1 MDAERV
7 HALRDALRHTEWWA
21 RACTVGGALRA
32 TSGPGHLLL
41 VGTPRVEPW
50 HLAAHLDDEARL
62 SDLPQLAPALVRWQP
77 PAAAPPHLSIGLSRL
92 DRVSRGETVFV
103 VSPDAAPD
111 PLLERVDDARRIGA
125 TIVAL
130 DADDG
135 PLAGLAH
142 ERMTVSPAGLSLPE
156 SLQQVLAPASGTL
169 RDLDPFG
176 ARRLGAEGLAAD
188 ALRAQG
194 LSAHGLG
201 VHGVGADGLGVH
213 GLAADGLGVAGRRA
227 DRLDEQVDVPPEVA
241 AGLALPAS
249 FDLAQHFVSA
259 AAGSPVELGSRGWR
273 SRLGSLLDA
282 ICGPRP
288 SSLGS

>member
-1 MDAERV
+1 MDVERV

-21 RACTVGGALRA
+21 RASTVGEALRA

-62 SDLPQLAPALVRWQP
+62 SDLPQIAPALVRWQP

-92 DRVSRGETVFV
+92 ERVARGETVFV

-111 PLLERVDDARRIGA
+111 PLLERVDDARRTGA

-135 PLAGLAH
+135 PLADLAH
-142 ERMTVSPAGLSLPE
+142 ERMTVSPSGLSLPD
-156 SLQQVLAPASGTL
+156 SLQQVLAPASGGL

-176 ARRLGAEGLAAD
+176 ARRLGVEGLGAE

-194 LSAHGLG
+194 LD
-201 VHGVGADGLGVH
+201 ADAVKAG
-213 GLAADGLGVAGRRA
+213 GRRP
-227 DRLDEQVDVPPEVA
+227 DEGLDVPAEVA

-249 FDLAQHFVSA
+249 FELAQHFVSA
-259 AAGSPVELGSRGWR
+259 AAGAPVELGHRGWR

-282 ICGPRP
+282 ISGPRP
-288 SSLGS
+288 SSLGG